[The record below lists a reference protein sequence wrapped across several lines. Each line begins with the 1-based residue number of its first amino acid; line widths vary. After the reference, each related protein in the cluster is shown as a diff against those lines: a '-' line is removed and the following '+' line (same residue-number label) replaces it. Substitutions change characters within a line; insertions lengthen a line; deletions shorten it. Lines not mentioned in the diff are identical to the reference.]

1 MSINLNID
9 TTVINHSRLEEMA
22 AHFMRNGK
30 PMIVYGPTG
39 IGKSETIRRV
49 AERKAAEMGLNFKA
63 WNELTADDK
72 TACLKTEVVKNSFIF
87 ADMRMCQME
96 GIDLRGLMQ
105 LGSDHTHMLAALAA
119 NKDVDAAQLISLTS
133 DAGYTKYVP
142 QLLFKVLSN
151 KEAKGV
157 LFLDEIN
164 LSDLSVLKA
173 SYQLILDHSVGE
185 LTLSRGVSIFAAGNR
200 SQDCADVTQL
210 PQPLNTRF
218 CNVELR
224 PPTSEEWVSN
234 YAIPNKLDSRII
246 AYLCFRK
253 DVIAALTE
261 ESRRTRTFPC
271 PRTWKTA
278 SDNIQGVRPTGPETD
293 KDFSFMED
301 LVGSAVGPA
310 AAREF
315 IAFQQIQ
322 QDRPLLD
329 YLKNPELVRELQNS
343 DNLDKMYNLLSNVA
357 IWWADNMKQPKS
369 LESVAAVCE
378 VLNPEYGVLLMRL
391 CRAQNESEYQKQMKS
406 SNRCMQLLGV
416 YAPYLVD
423 MKTK

>member
-1 MSINLNID
+1 
-9 TTVINHSRLEEMA
+9 
-22 AHFMRNGK
+22 
-30 PMIVYGPTG
+30 
-39 IGKSETIRRV
+39 
-49 AERKAAEMGLNFKA
+49 
-63 WNELTADDK
+63 
-72 TACLKTEVVKNSFIF
+72 
-87 ADMRMCQME
+87 
-96 GIDLRGLMQ
+96 
-105 LGSDHTHMLAALAA
+105 
-119 NKDVDAAQLISLTS
+119 
-133 DAGYTKYVP
+133 
-142 QLLFKVLSN
+142 
-151 KEAKGV
+151 
-157 LFLDEIN
+157 
-164 LSDLSVLKA
+164 
-173 SYQLILDHSVGE
+173 
-185 LTLSRGVSIFAAGNR
+185 
-200 SQDCADVTQL
+200 
-210 PQPLNTRF
+210 
-218 CNVELR
+218 
-224 PPTSEEWVSN
+224 
-234 YAIPNKLDSRII
+234 
-246 AYLCFRK
+246 
-253 DVIAALTE
+253 
-261 ESRRTRTFPC
+261 
-271 PRTWKTA
+271 
-278 SDNIQGVRPTGPETD
+278 
-293 KDFSFMED
+293 MED